1 MCGVHRAHVPKFAS
15 VRCRWA
21 GLCSRCSPFIL
32 TWSHWFPLCT
42 EVRLLPVDQGSHLPE
57 TCPAE
62 REALQPESFL
72 LSVIGLTSR
81 WASTVSPVLG
91 WVVHLTLIQ
100 GSHPHSW
107 PDPDCSLCS
116 PEAMLLITKALLS
129 WKFWIGRQDEP
140 DVCKAIGVFWGA
152 EHYTAPLF
160 WSQWPLSH
168 RSGFLP

>member
-57 TCPAE
+57 TTPAE

-72 LSVIGLTSR
+72 LGLIRLTSGVGLHSLPCSGLSGPLAPR
-81 WASTVSPVLG
+81 SGTSSSL
-91 WVVHLTLIQ
+91 LT
-100 GSHPHSW
+100 
-107 PDPDCSLCS
+107 DPECSLCS
-116 PEAMLLITKALLS
+116 PEAVLLRTKALLS
-129 WKFWIGRQDEP
+129 SKVWIGRQDEP
-140 DVCKAIGVFWGA
+140 DVCKAIGAF
-152 EHYTAPLF
+152 
-160 WSQWPLSH
+160 
-168 RSGFLP
+168 